1 MNRTS
6 QELYRRA
13 LRSITGGVNSPVRS
27 FASVGGEP
35 RFFLRGQ
42 GAWVEDVDGNRL
54 LDMMSSWGALLLGH
68 AAAEVVEAVQRQA
81 ELGTSFGAPTEAE
94 VELAELLCAQVP
106 ALELVRMVNSGTEA
120 TMSAIRL
127 ARAATRRDLLVKF
140 NGCYHGHADSLLVE
154 AGSGA
159 LDLGVPSSPGVPKP
173 LAELTLSLPYNNT
186 ESLQR
191 CFAEHSERIACV
203 IVEPVACNMNLV
215 MPTAGFLAQLRQL
228 CDTSGA
234 LLIFDEVITGFR
246 VGAGGAQAH
255 FGVKPDLV
263 SLGKVIGGGLPV
275 GAYGGREDLM
285 RQVAPLGPVYQAG
298 TLSGNP
304 LAVAVGLAVLKVALN
319 DEGFYQRLEARARAY
334 ADGLQQLAESAGV
347 ALSTQAIGGMF
358 GVLFAESPPANLED
372 VQGADHARFKK
383 FFHAMLEQGVYLPP
397 SAYEVYF
404 VSAAHG
410 DAELAHFLKAAE
422 SALRTL

>member
-334 ADGLQQLAESAGV
+334 ADGLQQLAESADV

-422 SALRTL
+422 FALRTL